1 MLSALQ
7 LSEACLPSPLSPLEG
22 YLSRLE
28 ELHSLLQNAAA
39 GGSLLAASVAQGARE
54 RSAELRE
61 HGDRLSDLE
70 LLPSY
75 SGRFSFEPASLWAEP
90 LLSLIT
96 GLVSVA
102 PPPPH
107 PSSSSSSSSLLPPEP
122 ISCGGDSSVFSHSI
136 TKYTMTS
143 PSDSLVLPSE
153 APPPSYPGVQKANR
167 KCRTLPKHRPF
178 SCPSAGCERRF
189 SRSDELTR
197 HLRIHTGQRPFSCRF
212 CSRSFSRSDHMTT
225 HVRTHTGEKPF
236 RCSDCGRSFA
246 RSDERKRHLKIH
258 QKQRDRTG
266 TTNADAVSS
275 TPTDAPA
282 PGF

>member
-1 MLSALQ
+1 MTLTPLLLLSD
-7 LSEACLPSPLSPLEG
+7 C
-22 YLSRLE
+22 
-28 ELHSLLQNAAA
+28 
-39 GGSLLAASVAQGARE
+39 
-54 RSAELRE
+54 
-61 HGDRLSDLE
+61 LSDLE

-96 GLVSVA
+96 GLLWRRLFR
-102 PPPPH
+102 
-107 PSSSSSSSSLLPPEP
+107 LLPFDNE
-122 ISCGGDSSVFSHSI
+122 
-136 TKYTMTS
+136 
-143 PSDSLVLPSE
+143 
-153 APPPSYPGVQKANR
+153 KANR

-275 TPTDAPA
+275 PPTDAPA
-282 PGF
+282 PGFL